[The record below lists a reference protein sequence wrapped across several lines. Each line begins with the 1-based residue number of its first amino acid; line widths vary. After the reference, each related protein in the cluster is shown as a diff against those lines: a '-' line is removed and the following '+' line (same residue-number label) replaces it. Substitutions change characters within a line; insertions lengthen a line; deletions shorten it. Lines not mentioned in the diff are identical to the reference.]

1 MAGLCLLMVVL
12 CVPLTL
18 GQSSMNDLMTLSF
31 LDVDIPEEAY
41 YNVLGGGGRGLGS
54 LLSGRNHQQ
63 HIGFGRGIT
72 QQGSSGI
79 FGNGVQQQQQQHISF
94 LNNLGQSQQLGI
106 NNNMNLIQQQQQQ
119 QQLGIGNTGLGQHQQ
134 LRTANTG
141 LIGSNNFA
149 SQSLLGNTGNSRLN
163 SLSHHSLL
171 GNIGNS
177 RLNSLPQP
185 SILNNALSQQS
196 LLGNTGLGGQQATLQ
211 GVSNTGSTLSSQ
223 FGSLQGQGRLSRSM
237 TGLGQLNSGLLRGG
251 NQLQRVGGR
260 GSSRRP
266 TTRRVIGGGGLRLLS
281 RG

>member
-196 LLGNTGLGGQQATLQ
+196 LLGNTGLGGQPATLQ

-266 TTRRVIGGGGLRLLS
+266 TTRRGIGGGGLRLLS

>member
-1 MAGLCLLMVVL
+1 MVVL

-106 NNNMNLIQQQQQQ
+106 NNNMNLIQ